1 MQSIELKQ
9 VARLPTWHKE
19 CSVTR
24 LTAYG
29 TISPMKKI
37 LIVYHD
43 AGGGHRNAAVALQTF
58 IAGQPRD
65 WRVELVQ
72 FQDVTDR
79 LDVLRKVT
87 GIRIQQQ
94 YNILLQ
100 NGWTLG
106 GTYLLRVL
114 QGTIRLFHK
123 RLVNLLEKYWRE
135 NPADLLV
142 SVIPHFN
149 RQICES
155 WTRVYPGRPFVTII
169 TDLADFPP
177 RFWIEPL
184 KEQYVVAGTEK
195 AVEQARAMGH
205 DSAHIF
211 PTSGMIVRPDFYV
224 SDSSDPAELR
234 KQMGL
239 QPDRTT
245 GMVLFGGHGS
255 KVMLDIAER
264 LEAAALP
271 LQLILICGRNEALA
285 SKLRSHAWKMPV
297 HIVGFTKEVH
307 KLMRAADFL
316 IGKPGPGSIAEAMI
330 RKLPVLIECNVWT
343 LPQERYNAEWVKKKN
358 VGIVLKS
365 FRDVVGGVKQMLEPA
380 RLAEFRKNLAAQDN
394 RAIFE
399 IPEILAALLGEGSG
413 VSRCAVSASTPAL
426 YNALGKRERV

>member
-1 MQSIELKQ
+1 MESALRRAFPFVAQSL
-9 VARLPTWHKE
+9 
-19 CSVTR
+19 
-24 LTAYG
+24 
-29 TISPMKKI
+29 PMKKI

-43 AGGGHRNAAVALQTF
+43 AGGGHRNAAVALQTV

-65 WRVELVQ
+65 WQVELVQ
-72 FQDVTDR
+72 FQDLTDQ
-79 LDVLRKVT
+79 LDILRKLT

-106 GTYLLRVL
+106 SKYLLRLL
-114 QGTIRLFHK
+114 QTTIRLYH
-123 RLVNLLEKYWRE
+123 RPLVNLLEKFWRE
-135 NPADLLV
+135 RPAELLV

-177 RFWIEPL
+177 RFWIEPIS
-184 KEQYVVAGTEK
+184 EQYVVAGTEK
-195 AVEQARAMGH
+195 AAEQARAMGH

-211 PTSGMIVRPDFYV
+211 PTSGMIVRPDFYNADN
-224 SDSSDPAELR
+224 SNPLELR

-245 GMVLFGGHGS
+245 AMVLFGGHGS
-255 KVMLDIAER
+255 KVMLDITER
-264 LEAAALP
+264 LDAEGLP

-285 SKLRSHAWKMPV
+285 TKLRSRKWKMPV
-297 HIVGFTKEVH
+297 QVIGFTKEVH
-307 KLMRAADFL
+307 RLMRAADFL

-330 RKLPVLIECNVWT
+330 RRLPVLIECNAWT
-343 LPQERYNAEWVKKKN
+343 LPQERYNAEWVKEKK

-365 FRDVVGGVKQMLEPA
+365 FKDVVSGVKQMLEPA
-380 RLAEFRKNLAAQDN
+380 TLAEFRRNVAAQEN

-399 IPEILAALLGEGSG
+399 IPEIFAGLLGELPQS
-413 VSRCAVSASTPAL
+413 AVRAEEFIRASPVE
-426 YNALGKRERV
+426 NRR